1 VAHGE
6 WRACVAQAEAKS
18 SKSFLVLFF
27 KKEQKERTSFLKKRS
42 KKLFSIGFGVAMAGR
57 GLCAGNHWERKT
69 FLRCPRHSLV
79 ARVGIYGVRFMI
91 NER

>member
-6 WRACVAQAEAKS
+6 SRAGNAQAEAKS

-42 KKLFSIGFGVAMAGR
+42 KKLFSV
-57 GLCAGNHWERKT
+57 W
-69 FLRCPRHSLV
+69 LRFT
-79 ARVGIYGVRFMI
+79 G
-91 NER
+91 